1 MYSQRAY
8 RVRYE
13 ATGDEGPDKARERR
27 WPVEHVVNQRLG
39 LLKDEEKENPNPGM
53 IKPVQFRA
61 GRVRPR
67 DDVD

>member
-13 ATGDEGPDKARERR
+13 ATDDEGPGKARQRR

-39 LLKDEEKENPNPGM
+39 LLKDEEKENPNPRND
-53 IKPVQFRA
+53 KTSSV
-61 GRVRPR
+61 
-67 DDVD
+67 